1 MVIYL
6 VSTPETCYV
15 LSNCPLAVP
24 GSWGAWSA
32 WSSCTQQ
39 CGRGLQQRQ
48 RTCDNPKPVNGGPG
62 CDGLAIQKR

>member
-1 MVIYL
+1 MI
-6 VSTPETCYV
+6 
-15 LSNCPLAVP
+15 SNCPLAVP